1 MPAPSARLTSAIPG
15 NVKRSLSPS
24 PRRWFHL
31 FVTTL
36 AQTALATIHMGIPTL
51 VPLIQDELSL
61 NLTEVGVLVAMINV
75 GVVGAVLAAG
85 KAADRYG
92 ERRIIGYGTAACGVL
107 VLAVFL
113 ARDFPGLL
121 VLFALL
127 GIPIATGT
135 PAGSKA
141 IAGWFPERERGT
153 AMGIRQTGI
162 PLGGTIA
169 ALTLPSL
176 GLVHGWRPAL
186 SVVGVV
192 TVAAGAL
199 VLLCYREPERAPV
212 ADAAVPAVGLR
223 QIVRRGDIWAGAFY
237 AAVLA
242 GCQWCYISYIELYL
256 TEDVRFS
263 LVFAAA
269 LLAAG
274 QACGGVGRIGFGIV
288 SDRLFHGRRVPVL
301 VMLALLGAGAGVAT
315 ALLAPGMSAWPVAV
329 VVSLLG
335 LGTMSWQGLYL
346 ALVAKVVGARDAG
359 AAIGLTNTVAF
370 AGVVALPP
378 AFGFIA
384 DRTDSYEMAWI
395 ALALAIVVPLPF
407 LRRVREDALQAGS
420 RV

>member
-1 MPAPSARLTSAIPG
+1 MTPSS
-15 NVKRSLSPS
+15 SPS
-24 PRRWFHL
+24 PRRWFYL
-31 FVTTL
+31 FITTL

-51 VPLIQDELSL
+51 VPLIQKELSL
-61 NLTEVGVLVAMINV
+61 SLTEVGILVSMINV
-75 GVVGAVLAAG
+75 GVVAAVLAAG

-107 VLAVFL
+107 VLTVFF

-121 VLFALL
+121 VLFLLL
-127 GIPIATGT
+127 GLPIATGT

-141 IAGWFPERERGT
+141 IAGWFPDRERGT

-176 GLVHGWRPAL
+176 GLVYGWRPAL
-186 SVVGVV
+186 SVVGVI
-192 TVAAGAL
+192 TVATGVL
-199 VLLCYREPERAPV
+199 VLLFYREPERARA
-212 ADAAVPAVGLR
+212 ADGAAPAVGLR
-223 QIVRRGDIWAGAFY
+223 EIIRSGDIWAGAFY

-256 TEDVRFS
+256 TEDVLFS

-269 LLAAG
+269 LLAVG
-274 QACGGVGRIGFGIV
+274 QACGGAGRIGFGIV
-288 SDRLFHGRRVPVL
+288 SDRAFYGRRVPVL
-301 VMLALLGAGAGVAT
+301 MMLALLGSAAGAAT
-315 ALLAPGMSAWPVAV
+315 AFLSPGMPWWLVAA

-346 ALVAKVVGARDAG
+346 ALVAKVVGIRIAG
-359 AAIGLTNTVAF
+359 VAIGLTNTVAF
-370 AGVVALPP
+370 AGVVVLPP

-384 DRTDSYEMAWI
+384 DYTESYKMAWI
-395 ALALAIVVPLPF
+395 ALAIAIAVPLPF
-407 LRRVREDALQAGS
+407 LWRVREDAL
-420 RV
+420 

>member
-1 MPAPSARLTSAIPG
+1 MTHSS
-15 NVKRSLSPS
+15 SPS
-24 PRRWFHL
+24 PRRWFYL

-51 VPLIQDELSL
+51 VPLIQKELSL
-61 NLTEVGVLVAMINV
+61 NLTEVGVLVSMINV
-75 GVVGAVLAAG
+75 GVVAAVLAAG

-92 ERRIIGYGTAACGVL
+92 ERRIIGYGTAGCGVL
-107 VLAVFL
+107 VLAVHF
-113 ARDFPGLL
+113 AQDFPGLL
-121 VLFALL
+121 VLFLLL

-141 IAGWFPERERGT
+141 IAGWFPDRERGT

-176 GLVHGWRPAL
+176 GLVYGWRPAL
-186 SVVGVV
+186 SVVGVI
-192 TVAAGAL
+192 TVATGAL
-199 VLLCYREPERAPV
+199 VLLFYREPARARVADGAAPV
-212 ADAAVPAVGLR
+212 VGLR
-223 QIVRRGDIWAGAFY
+223 QIARRGDIWAGAFY

-256 TEDVRFS
+256 TEDVLFS

-274 QACGGVGRIGFGIV
+274 QACGGAGRIGFGIV
-288 SDRLFHGRRVPVL
+288 SDRLFYGRRVPVL
-301 VMLALLGAGAGVAT
+301 ATLALLGAAVGIAT
-315 ALLAPGMSAWPVAV
+315 AFLSPGMPGWLVAV

-346 ALVAKVVGARDAG
+346 ALVAKVVGARVAG
-359 AAIGLTNTVAF
+359 VAIGLTNTVAF
-370 AGVVALPP
+370 AGVVVLPP

-384 DRTDSYEMAWI
+384 DYTESYKLAWI
-395 ALALAIVVPLPF
+395 ALAIAIVVPLPF
-407 LRRVREDALQAGS
+407 LWRVRENAP
-420 RV
+420 